1 MKADNLCAAVWV
13 RVPIPPGEKLEDLDS
28 GLGLGGDTVLDV
40 DVLEAVRPPVLS
52 SKEERP
58 EFLPEHTG
66 KEQIIQKKV
75 SFSIGN

>member
-28 GLGLGGDTVLDV
+28 GLGLGGDPVLDV
-40 DVLEAVRPPVLS
+40 DVLEVVRPPVLS

-58 EFLPEHTG
+58 EFLPDHTG
-66 KEQIIQKKV
+66 KEQIIKT
-75 SFSIGN
+75 FMT